1 MSSEDDLQAV
11 IGGAERG
18 REGGV
23 QLGLRAVEG
32 SSHVG
37 QVDGLAFRGGE
48 PSRGQEDVGRAKD
61 CADTGVSVDPE
72 ILIIIDAHGS
82 LHDQSCYRL
91 TVGDVGVDSDKPGGP
106 HGDPSGVGRIEDTNG
121 AFLYQVDESLLAVVL
136 RRMVAGKRGDGD
148 VAAPHLP
155 AHRDADNLGEGFPS
169 SEEAAAKSAFALS
182 SQVSPT

>member
-1 MSSEDDLQAV
+1 M
-11 IGGAERG
+11 
-18 REGGV
+18 
-23 QLGLRAVEG
+23 
-32 SSHVG
+32 G

-82 LHDQSCYRL
+82 LHDQSGYRL

-106 HGDPSGVGRIEDTNG
+106 HGDPSGVGRIEDTDG

-155 AHRDADNLGEGFPS
+155 AHRDADNLRRGLSEFRRGGGEIRLRPLQPGVADIDDLGIKGS
-169 SEEAAAKSAFALS
+169 DRGLGI
-182 SQVSPT
+182 VMI